1 MTAAGTAATREMIMQ
16 STSTTAGAA
25 ASVHPSSSSATSTH
39 SPKLIS
45 SNRVQGTEVYGPS
58 GEHVGEIDHLMIERV
73 SGRVAY
79 AVMSFGGFLGMG
91 KDFYPIPW
99 NALKYDTSLDGYR
112 TSVTREQVEGAPSY
126 GGDSFDWSDADWH
139 QRVHDHYKAPPSYLP
154 YL

>member
-1 MTAAGTAATREMIMQ
+1 MEATSARTAAPA
-16 STSTTAGAA
+16 AA
-25 ASVHPSSSSATSTH
+25 ASSTTSG

-99 NALKYDTSLDGYR
+99 NALSYDTTLDGYR
-112 TSVTREQVEGAPSY
+112 TEITREQVEGAPAY
-126 GGDSFDWSDADWH
+126 AGGDNFDWNDDAWH
-139 QRVHDHYKAPPSYLP
+139 SRVHDHYKAPPSYLP

>member
-1 MTAAGTAATREMIMQ
+1 MPPHEEMTMQTNPTAA
-16 STSTTAGAA
+16 AGDP
-25 ASVHPSSSSATSTH
+25 ASLATSSG

-45 SNRVQGTEVYGPS
+45 SSNVQGTEVYGQS

-79 AVMSFGGFLGMG
+79 AVMSFGGFLGFG

-99 NALKYDTSLDGYR
+99 NALKYDTTLDGYR
-112 TSVTREQVEGAPSY
+112 TGITSEQVQSAPPYSGAE
-126 GGDSFDWSDADWH
+126 FDWGDDDWH
-139 QRVHDHYKAPPSYLP
+139 QRVHDHYKSPPSYLP

>member
-1 MTAAGTAATREMIMQ
+1 MEPTESTPVPSGISTGPAT
-16 STSTTAGAA
+16 GG
-25 ASVHPSSSSATSTH
+25 

-45 SNRVQGTEVYGPS
+45 SSRVQGTEVYGAD

-73 SGRVAY
+73 SGHVAY

-99 NALKYDTSLDGYR
+99 NALEYDTTLDGYR
-112 TSVTREQVEGAPSY
+112 TSITREQVEGAPSY
-126 GGDSFDWSDADWH
+126 QGQTFDWNDNDWH
-139 QRVHDHYKAPPSYLP
+139 QRMHEHYKTKPSYLH